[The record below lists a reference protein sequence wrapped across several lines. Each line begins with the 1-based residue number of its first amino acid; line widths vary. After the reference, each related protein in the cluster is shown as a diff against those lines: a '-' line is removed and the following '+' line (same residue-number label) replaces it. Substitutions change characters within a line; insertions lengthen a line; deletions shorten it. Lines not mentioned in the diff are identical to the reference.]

1 VIVPP
6 TVFEEIHRNSYYFS
20 MPDLIELFI
29 FQLYVNQMKEKNVK
43 LAMQT

>member
-1 VIVPP
+1 
-6 TVFEEIHRNSYYFS
+6 

>member
-1 VIVPP
+1 
-6 TVFEEIHRNSYYFS
+6 
-20 MPDLIELFI
+20 MLDLIELFI